1 MSFGGGRYITRDEI
15 LDDVESLEIGD
26 DSVLS
31 VIVEQLEDQDAIGFA
46 VNLAE
51 TRYMWAYMVY
61 L

>member
-51 TRYMWAYMVY
+51 TIYMWAYMVY